1 MRALSFGEILW
12 DIIDGK
18 RYIGGAPFNL
28 AAHLAKMGLE
38 SAMISA
44 VGNDELGTAA
54 LQSIG
59 QLGVDLSYVRRDPD
73 RATGTVDVVLSPDG
87 QPDYTIH
94 ENTAWDAIQVSEEQL
109 RQIAA
114 SKWDVFSFGTLA
126 QRTPENRRALS
137 AAIEAAKPREVVYD
151 VNLRQNY
158 FDRDWIERSLELCT
172 ILKLNNT
179 EAEFLSE
186 YLYKTQMG
194 IDGFCEETANRF
206 RIPIICVTLGADGAS
221 VWSNGSVAWVPGFQ
235 VDVVDTVGSGDA
247 FTAGFVY
254 ALMHAKTP
262 VESIRF
268 ACRIGAWVASNR
280 SAVPEYS
287 AEIRGKLEEM
297 RGGRS

>member
-18 RYIGGAPFNL
+18 PYIGGAPFNL
-28 AAHLAKMGLE
+28 AAHLAKMGVE
-38 SAMISA
+38 SAMVSC
-44 VGNDELGTAA
+44 VGND
-54 LQSIG
+54 
-59 QLGVDLSYVRRDPD
+59 QLGNDAFESIQQIGVAPTYVGRDPN
-73 RATGTVDVVLSPDG
+73 RPTGTVDVALSAEG

-94 ENTAWDAIQVSEEQL
+94 ENTAWDAVTLSEAHLKE
-109 RQIAA
+109 I
-114 SKWDVFSFGTLA
+114 SSSEWDVFCFGTLA
-126 QRTPENRRALS
+126 QRTEQNRKTLA
-137 AAIEAAKPREVVYD
+137 AAIEAAQPREVVYD
-151 VNLRQNY
+151 VNLRQSY
-158 FDRDWIERSLELCT
+158 YEREWIERSLAACT

-186 YLYKTQMG
+186 LLYQTQLG

-206 RIPIICVTLGADGAS
+206 HIPIICVTLGADGAS

-235 VDVVDTVGSGDA
+235 VDVIDTVGSGDA

-254 ALMHAKTP
+254 ALLHARTP

-268 ACRIGAWVASNR
+268 ACRIGAWVAANR

-287 AEIRGKLEEM
+287 AEIRAKLGEM
-297 RGGRS
+297 RAESG

>member
-18 RYIGGAPFNL
+18 PFIGGAPFNL
-28 AAHLAKMGLE
+28 AAHLAKMGVE

-44 VGNDELGTAA
+44 VGQDELGAA
-54 LQSIG
+54 AMEQVKV
-59 QLGVDLSYVRRDPD
+59 LGVDASYIARSAD
-73 RATGTVDVVLSPDG
+73 RPTGTVDVIVSPDG

-94 ENTAWDAIQVSEEQL
+94 ENTAWDAIGLTSSEVE
-109 RQIAA
+109 RIAS
-114 SKWDVFSFGTLA
+114 SKWDVFCFGTLA
-126 QRTPENRRALS
+126 QRTEGNRNALAS
-137 AAIEAAKPREVVYD
+137 AIESAKPREVVYD

-158 FDRDWIERSLELCT
+158 YDREWIERSLGMCT

-179 EAEFLSE
+179 EAEFLGE
-186 YLYKTQMG
+186 YLYQRQMN
-194 IDGFCEETANRF
+194 IDTFCEESARRF
-206 RIPIICVTLGADGAS
+206 DIPIICVTLGADGAS

-262 VESIRF
+262 VEAIRF

-297 RGGRS
+297 QTAR